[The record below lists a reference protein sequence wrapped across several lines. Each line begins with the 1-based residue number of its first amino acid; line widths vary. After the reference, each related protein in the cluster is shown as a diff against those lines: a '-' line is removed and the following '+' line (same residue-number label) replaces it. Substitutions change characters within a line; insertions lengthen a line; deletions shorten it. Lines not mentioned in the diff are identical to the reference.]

1 MLLHPDNYSMSAF
14 NVIRHDHCCNR
25 SLILQMSL
33 GMRFV
38 PIVPA
43 GEEFHASTN
52 ERVYDD

>member
-43 GEEFHASTN
+43 GEEFHASNKRTCI
-52 ERVYDD
+52 

>member
-43 GEEFHASTN
+43 GEEFHASN
-52 ERVYDD
+52 KRMCI